1 MLIHIYRIYTCIRGI
16 HPYKQCIYKPFG
28 IAAARLSDLTAIIIV
43 GSFDSGR
50 VSSPLVWVLG
60 YKSGFWT
67 FTNWRSRVASSVVF
81 AERRSQSF
89 HRLRHCLAHLR
100 SVHVLSIAHVLVVIE
115 REGVVLLLLL
125 ETLRLCISVGLAV
138 VALVHR
144 LCFLAVVQL
153 VLNRVHVVFIVLY
166 LLVILDRHALLAF

>member
-43 GSFDSGR
+43 GSFDSSGR

-67 FTNWRSRVASSVVF
+67 FTNWRSRVATCD
-81 AERRSQSF
+81 SQVWLPLPSEEVN
-89 HRLRHCLAHLR
+89 HSTGCA
-100 SVHVLSIAHVLVVIE
+100 
-115 REGVVLLLLL
+115 
-125 ETLRLCISVGLAV
+125 
-138 VALVHR
+138 
-144 LCFLAVVQL
+144 
-153 VLNRVHVVFIVLY
+153 IVWP
-166 LLVILDRHALLAF
+166 I